1 MVQCFESYYNVHL
14 ILYYGFDNVMIPIML
29 ADILI
34 TFNTCYVKNGIVIY
48 DRRLIATKYVRSIH
62 FWVDLTCFII
72 SVLQVA
78 FNSQDHYQTAFN
90 FIVFIKVIKMYSFD
104 QNIKKYGLKSFNSL
118 LIYEIIKNIVF
129 LSLICFT
136 LGAFFYLIDY
146 NLYQNMTYPM
156 SGPNSNPY
164 WIIGSSSYSMI
175 IDQNLWVKVTYC
187 YYYTIVLLS
196 GVAYGDLV
204 PQNPVET
211 LYTTLL
217 LFFPL
222 VIYSYVF
229 NAIYSII
236 SKKRERN
243 KLIRKYQFI
252 STRYLKN
259 LKVKKTL

>member
-1 MVQCFESYYNVHL
+1 M
-14 ILYYGFDNVMIPIML
+14 
-29 ADILI
+29 
-34 TFNTCYVKNGIVIY
+34 
-48 DRRLIATKYVRSIH
+48 
-62 FWVDLTCFII
+62 
-72 SVLQVA
+72 
-78 FNSQDHYQTAFN
+78 
-90 FIVFIKVIKMYSFD
+90 
-104 QNIKKYGLKSFNSL
+104 
-118 LIYEIIKNIVF
+118 KNIVF

-146 NLYQNMTYPM
+146 NLYQSMYYPM

-187 YYYTIVLLS
+187 YYYSIVLLS

-204 PQNPVET
+204 PQNPLET
-211 LYTTLL
+211 LYTTML

-236 SKKRERN
+236 SKKR
-243 KLIRKYQFI
+243 
-252 STRYLKN
+252 
-259 LKVKKTL
+259 